1 MPCACARSIRATQN
15 LQPCGID
22 DQVDR
27 AVVGSGQGRHRND
40 LVPARE
46 CGVVRGLEVE
56 AHQAEQRVQE
66 PLGLAER
73 QAEDDPQR
81 QRGPDREVRVP
92 PLASAKTVLR
102 WYPRGNCILAQ
113 PDRDVAA
120 APEATLVL
128 PPVPDSVLR
137 LVLAVD
143 SARLRCDHD
152 VTPPISMMD
161 WTPPPPLACSLTP
174 IHAPTPRNGD
184 SWRRI
189 LKEKQAG
196 DRKRR
201 PAQCPGGR
209 SDAGVYPRVCG
220 GTASSPRPQSPG
232 CLGNMGE

>member
-1 MPCACARSIRATQN
+1 MNPSASTPMCSFRQSRRFFDALCLCAFHSPQPQN

-73 QAEDDPQR
+73 QAEDDPQG

-102 WYPRGNCILAQ
+102 CYPRGNCILAQ

-161 WTPPPPLACSLTP
+161 WTPPPPLACPLTP
-174 IHAPTPRNGD
+174 IHAPTPPFQGD
-184 SWRRI
+184 SVNRTFLLGTFRTFSLGSDTGGEMVALRR
-189 LKEKQAG
+189 
-196 DRKRR
+196 
-201 PAQCPGGR
+201 
-209 SDAGVYPRVCG
+209 VRV
-220 GTASSPRPQSPG
+220 
-232 CLGNMGE
+232 